1 MANISKSSSGL
12 LFEEETWTDLSLLWD
27 LSPNDPSRVV
37 FNSNS
42 ISLLPGDQR
51 LELLI
56 SAPKER
62 GYVMQSEIEYS
73 PILDTEA
80 AGNTLRSVTDNYI
93 DLEIRGDSAELCS
106 YTKVIVGDDAILDA
120 KCSKDGSNWLDY
132 GNTKIIDMNKIGYY
146 IGAGT
151 TSTPFNIK
159 KCVMYKNNNILI
171 NNFDR
176 TNVLKLFDAHN
187 VEVTDKF
194 VVKKKNTQ
202 MVIDGTNLIFPIDY
216 LKVQSC
222 NRTSGEVYYEGELT
236 NIYGGDVYEYD
247 YEVEFFIN
255 EVLLTDTIYN
265 LGTINEDKIF
275 SFKISNKE
283 SYPLKDR
290 KLKVSY
296 YSIYN
301 PGYKLAQLAPGDS
314 DTFSTELNIT
324 LGAGETKVFKLKA
337 IKDNDITNLEDEFKF
352 NIILE

>member
-1 MANISKSSSGL
+1 MANIMKSSSGL
-12 LFEEETWTDLSLLWD
+12 LYTEETWTDLSLLWD

-37 FNSNS
+37 LNDNS

-73 PILDTEA
+73 PILNNEA

-93 DLEIRGDSAELCS
+93 DLEIRGDDTKLCS
-106 YTKVIVGDDAILDA
+106 YTKIIVSDDAILDA
-120 KCSKDGSNWLDY
+120 KCSKDSANWLDY
-132 GNTKIIDMNKIGYY
+132 GNTKVIDMNKIGYY

-151 TSTPFNIK
+151 KSTPFNIK
-159 KCVMYKNNNILI
+159 KCVMYKNNNVLI

-176 TNVLKLFDAHN
+176 KNVLKLFDSSGK
-187 VEVTDKF
+187 EVTDKF

-202 MVIDGTNLIFPIDY
+202 MIIDGTNLIFPINY
-216 LKVQSC
+216 LKIQSC
-222 NRTSGEVYYEGELT
+222 DRVTGAVYYEGELKD
-236 NIYGGDVYEYD
+236 IYGGDVYEYS
-247 YEVEFFIN
+247 YFVEFFIN
-255 EVLLTDTIYN
+255 EVVLTENIYD

-275 SFKISNKE
+275 CLKISNKE
-283 SYPLKDR
+283 AHPLKGR

-301 PGYKLAQLAPGDS
+301 PGYKLAKLATTNS
-314 DTFSTELNIT
+314 DVFVTELDVS
-324 LGAGETKVFKLKA
+324 LEAGETKLFNLKA
-337 IKDNDITNLEDEFKF
+337 IKDNDITNLENEYKF